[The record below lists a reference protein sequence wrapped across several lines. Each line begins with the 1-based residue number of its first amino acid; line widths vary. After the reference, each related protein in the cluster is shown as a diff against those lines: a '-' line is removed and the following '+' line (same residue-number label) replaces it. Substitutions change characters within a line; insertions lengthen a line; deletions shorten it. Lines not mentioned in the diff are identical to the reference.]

1 MALNIADRVKE
12 SSVTNGTGTVTLGG
26 AVSGYQSF
34 ATIGNGNQCYYTI
47 VNLAVVTEWE
57 VGVGTYTA
65 SGTTLSRDTVL
76 DSSTGGAKVSF
87 SAGNKEVFVTYPA
100 DKAVFADVNGD
111 VTLTGQLNFA
121 PEALVNKNGY
131 VLKVNDDASGVSW
144 QPAESFGAAETLVL
158 SM

>member
-1 MALNIADRVKE
+1 MALVIADRVKE
-12 SSVTNGTGTVTLGG
+12 SSTTTGTGTITLTG
-26 AVSGYQSF
+26 AVTGFQAF
-34 ATIGNGNQCYYTI
+34 TAIGDGNQCYYTI
-47 VNLAVVTEWE
+47 VNNSVATEWE
-57 VGVGTYTA
+57 VGVGTYTS
-65 SGTTLSRDTVL
+65 SGTTLTRNTVL
-76 DSSTGGAKVSF
+76 DSSVGGANVSF

-100 DKAVFADVNGD
+100 DKAVFSDANGD

-144 QPAESFGAAETLVL
+144 QPVDSFGASETFVL